1 MNRSLTHAWTL
12 VAIALS
18 WASAPASA
26 ATLVHASPAAN
37 LVYQLD
43 CVSHRIKSCGNR
55 DGYAALW
62 QIRFHIDVAHDE
74 GVAAWARLQ
83 PHPRDANHELVASR
97 TDPVLLRTASFGIDS
112 IDRFVARL
120 PEFLDPADV
129 STAREVIQRV
139 RPAFDDWWN
148 DRAEG
153 PLAAQVATLQ
163 KAFRSGD
170 IEDELTVMHRFFGL
184 APTDDTAL
192 SIELVRR
199 VAPSLTTS
207 AESIG
212 RYAIVEIGDEAA
224 TLHMPVV
231 VHEYVHYLFRSMPA
245 KRYAALHARMLGTDG
260 AHRSLERVAAWNLF
274 NEALATAIGNGRV
287 ARSITPDDFAW
298 RSARRR
304 GLYNDDDVDPAAKAL
319 LPLIDWMFEAGHS
332 IDDPA
337 FADAYVGA
345 LSHAMGARLRAP
357 ALVLRELAAVAD
369 ASLADRDGTFMAPIQ
384 QAFPSNHSLW
394 SYRVHC
400 CGQDFERP
408 WSEHAGKQPR
418 LAIVPVERRH
428 DVLALHGSAKLDK
441 PGFSVRIVDGLPYI
455 VIGVNSAGQVAPI
468 LAQIAAL
475 PALTPGDYDMPAPLV
490 AGTTATPSP
499 PPRRPPSSD

>member
-287 ARSITPDDFAW
+287 ARSITPEDFAW

-304 GLYNDDDVDPAAKAL
+304 GLYNDDDVDAAAKAL

-345 LSHAMGARLRAP
+345 LSHAMGARLRSCYESLQPSPMRASP
-357 ALVLRELAAVAD
+357 MATGRSWRRSSRRSRRIIRCGAIAFTAAVRTSSD
-369 ASLADRDGTFMAPIQ
+369 HGRNT
-384 QAFPSNHSLW
+384 QA
-394 SYRVHC
+394 
-400 CGQDFERP
+400 
-408 WSEHAGKQPR
+408 
-418 LAIVPVERRH
+418 
-428 DVLALHGSAKLDK
+428 
-441 PGFSVRIVDGLPYI
+441 
-455 VIGVNSAGQVAPI
+455 NSR
-468 LAQIAAL
+468 AL
-475 PALTPGDYDMPAPLV
+475 PSCL
-490 AGTTATPSP
+490 
-499 PPRRPPSSD
+499 SSDAMMSWRCTVRRSSTSPASAFVSSRACRISSSA